1 MRTEQIMKTLNGA
14 RRAVGLSGQ
23 GLGCSPVIL
32 TNTLR
37 QLERENCSEALP
49 LTVAA
54 LKSVLEKKAPV
65 SEKVAA
71 NSLAEING
79 VREQVKMRLAQ
90 EQVENAADADEE
102 GGDEPAPGYSS

>member
-1 MRTEQIMKTLNGA
+1 MKTLNGA

-23 GLGCSPVIL
+23 GLGCSSVIL

-54 LKSVLEKKAPV
+54 LKSVLEKKTPV

-79 VREQVKMRLAQ
+79 VREQVKIRMAQ
-90 EQVENAADADEE
+90 EQVESAAETDEE

>member
-1 MRTEQIMKTLNGA
+1 MKTLNGA
-14 RRAVGLSGQ
+14 RRAIGLSGQ
-23 GLGCSPVIL
+23 GLGCSPVII

-37 QLERENCSEALP
+37 QLDRENCSEALP

-54 LKSVLEKKAPV
+54 LKSVLDKKTPV

-71 NSLAEING
+71 NSLSEING
-79 VREQVKMRLAQ
+79 VREQVKLRLAQ
-90 EQVENAADADEE
+90 EQVENAADTNDE